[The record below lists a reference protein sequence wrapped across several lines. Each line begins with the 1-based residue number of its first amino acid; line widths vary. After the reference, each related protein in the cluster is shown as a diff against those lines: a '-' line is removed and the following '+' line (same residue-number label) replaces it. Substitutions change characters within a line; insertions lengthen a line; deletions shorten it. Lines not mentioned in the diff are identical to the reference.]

1 MEYYNRNL
9 KIVCNMITEDYVSFE
24 TAKLLQEKGFNE
36 DFNKSYSQNGT
47 LISNFTETCIPAPT
61 LYVVMKWLR
70 SVYDINIQVMLDSW
84 SAAYGSMG
92 YYIVLNQKN
101 GELEDISPILD
112 INSDDNVFFDTYEE
126 AAEKA
131 IDYVVK
137 NLLK

>member
-1 MEYYNRNL
+1 
-9 KIVCNMITEDYVSFE
+9 MITEDYVSFE

-47 LISNFTETCIPAPT
+47 LISNFTETSVPAPT

>member
-1 MEYYNRNL
+1 M
-9 KIVCNMITEDYVSFE
+9 
-24 TAKLLQEKGFNE
+24 
-36 DFNKSYSQNGT
+36 
-47 LISNFTETCIPAPT
+47 ISNFTENSVPAPT

-101 GELEDISPILD
+101 GKLEEISPILD